1 VSTYVLTVTDE
12 EWMRGVVARG
22 LAERRLLAVHVV
34 KGEPR
39 PTLQVVSLH
48 DRPAPRDTFEVV
60 K

>member
-1 VSTYVLTVTDE
+1 
-12 EWMRGVVARG
+12 MRGVVARG